1 MHVLRNILYNAHS
14 CGLKNLQE
22 WKARKH
28 AQCVLNELADEG
40 LTGDSAR
47 SEFRERMHGRFN
59 KPHHQAFLA
68 YLDHAQ
74 FDAGEYALDFLPCS

>member
-1 MHVLRNILYNAHS
+1 MHVLRNILSNAHS

-28 AQCVLNELADEG
+28 AQHVLNELADEG

-47 SEFRERMHGRFN
+47 SEFRKRMYSRFN

-68 YLDHAQ
+68 YLDRAQ
-74 FDAGEYALDFLPCS
+74 FDAGNYPLEHLLCS